1 MFAEGDHFILTFTE
15 TIVCDG
21 YLADANQGNGLT
33 TATLKLLISFGGK
46 KSFESGLLPG
56 NLDYAC
62 QGNELKVSA
71 SEFVTRQLGMLRELL
86 TNYGTD
92 YVGRLWW
99 CGPVLL
105 SCPRSQPL
113 LCKRGNVSAS

>member
-1 MFAEGDHFILTFTE
+1 MGPNAN
-15 TIVCDG
+15 G
-21 YLADANQGNGLT
+21 YL
-33 TATLKLLISFGGK
+33 S
-46 KSFESGLLPG
+46 
-56 NLDYAC
+56 
-62 QGNELKVSA
+62 NELKVSA

-105 SCPRSQPL
+105 PCPRSQPL
-113 LCKRGNVSAS
+113 LLPKRRNVNETCQLTVSKLLRQAHVPGFLTGPT

>member
-1 MFAEGDHFILTFTE
+1 MGPNAN
-15 TIVCDG
+15 G
-21 YLADANQGNGLT
+21 YL
-33 TATLKLLISFGGK
+33 S
-46 KSFESGLLPG
+46 
-56 NLDYAC
+56 
-62 QGNELKVSA
+62 NELKVSA

-105 SCPRSQPL
+105 PCLLRAASLCCKSVKPL
-113 LCKRGNVSAS
+113 RQAHVPGFLTGACRTSAPGPLNWHCRPPVDVCSEVTP

>member
-1 MFAEGDHFILTFTE
+1 MGPNAN
-15 TIVCDG
+15 G
-21 YLADANQGNGLT
+21 YL
-33 TATLKLLISFGGK
+33 S
-46 KSFESGLLPG
+46 
-56 NLDYAC
+56 
-62 QGNELKVSA
+62 NELKVSA

-105 SCPRSQPL
+105 PCLLRAASQPL
-113 LCKRGNVSAS
+113 LLAVS